1 MYGQYSVDAQKA
13 VSFYRKGEDALLKNK
28 YKTAIQY
35 FKLAL
40 KSQPDLVAA
49 ERGIGLG
56 YEGLNDWYE
65 ARQIYASII
74 EKAPQ
79 FSRLLYYQIGELYYK
94 EGNYRRAISYFEQ
107 FERLQGLP
115 LVQFTVNGEK
125 EESLEK
131 ETLKKLPITFQA
143 CRIALDSSHLA
154 TQSNVVNLGS
164 SINTNADEY
173 FPFITNDQFI
183 LLYTK
188 RKNENKDE
196 DLFISTNNEYN
207 QWGNGSPFD
216 NQINTI

>member
-1 MYGQYSVDAQKA
+1 MRLFFLIIFYTFLHFSILHGQPLSDSQKA

-35 FKLAL
+35 FKLAIKL
-40 KSQPDLVAA
+40 QPDLVAA
-49 ERGIGLG
+49 ERGIGIS
-56 YEGLNDWYE
+56 YEGLNDWYS
-65 ARQIYASII
+65 ARQMYASII

-94 EGNYRRAISYFEQ
+94 EGNYKRAISYFEQ
-107 FERLQGLP
+107 FERLQVLP
-115 LVQFTVNGEK
+115 LIQFTVNGEK
-125 EESLEK
+125 EEILEL

-143 CRIALDSSHLA
+143 CRMALDSSHLA

-173 FPFITNDQFI
+173 FPFITNDQYI

-188 RKNENKDE
+188 RKNENKD
-196 DLFISTNNEYN
+196 
-207 QWGNGSPFD
+207 
-216 NQINTI
+216 

>member
-1 MYGQYSVDAQKA
+1 MYGQYSADAQKA

-40 KSQPDLVAA
+40 KSQPDLVSA

-143 CRIALDSSHLA
+143 CRMALDSSHLA

-196 DLFISTNNEYN
+196 YSFFFII
-207 QWGNGSPFD
+207 FVL
-216 NQINTI
+216 INVNIKLLIHIFL